1 MKKTLL
7 FLFCSAIMGITSAQ
21 DTIAAWTF
29 PTSIKTP
36 TTGLSI
42 NMGRFIGTEDDA
54 ARPITF
60 TTGQISG
67 DTVATTIGWN
77 SGVMTKYWL
86 VKFKTTGYTD
96 IKISSKQ
103 RAGNQNGGG
112 PKEFIIQWSKGSP
125 TNWQNLTSD
134 TIRCANDW
142 TSGVVNEAAFPAA
155 ADTASSNISVR
166 WVLATYLNTTGT
178 AIDTLAVSKIDD
190 IIVTGTA
197 VTTGLTEVLFSASSI
212 NVYPN
217 PSTGLVNIVSNDVL
231 ESVMVYNQLG
241 AVVLEQTNV
250 PMNTTIDLSSFG
262 RGLYFINLRN
272 KEGELTSKKV
282 VIL

>member
-7 FLFCSAIMGITSAQ
+7 FLFCSAIMGIASAQ

-42 NMGRFIGTEDDA
+42 NMARFIGTENDTLH
-54 ARPITF
+54 PINF
-60 TTGQISG
+60 TTGQVSG
-67 DTVATTIGWN
+67 DTAATSIGWN
-77 SGVMTKYWL
+77 NGVMTKYWL
-86 VKFKTTGYTD
+86 VKFKTTGYKD

-112 PKEFIIQWSKGSP
+112 PKEFLLQWKKG
-125 TNWQNLTSD
+125 TAAWANVIDD

-155 ADTASSNISVR
+155 ADTATSNISVR
-166 WVLATYLNTTGT
+166 WVLATDLNTSGT

-190 IIVTGTA
+190 IIITGTA
-197 VTTGLTEVLFSASSI
+197 VSTGLTEVLYSATSI

-241 AVVLEQTNV
+241 AVVFEQKNT
-250 PMNTTIDLSSFG
+250 PMTTTIDLSTFG
-262 RGLYFINLRN
+262 RGIYFINLRD
-272 KEGELTSKKV
+272 KAGELTSKKV

>member
-7 FLFCSAIMGITSAQ
+7 FLFCSAIMGIASAQ

-42 NMGRFIGTEDDA
+42 NMGRYIGTEVDSI
-54 ARPITF
+54 RPITF
-60 TTGQISG
+60 TSGQISG
-67 DTVATTIGWN
+67 DTAATTIGWN
-77 SGVMTKYWL
+77 NGVMTKYWIL
-86 VKFKTTGYTD
+86 KFKTTGYTD

-112 PKEFIIQWSKGSP
+112 PKEFLLQWKMGTASWA
-125 TNWQNLTSD
+125 NVIDD

-155 ADTASSNISVR
+155 ADSSSSNISVR
-166 WVLATYLNTTGT
+166 WVLATDLNTSGT

-190 IIVTGTA
+190 IIITGTA
-197 VTTGLTEVLFSASSI
+197 ITTGLTEVLYSATSI
-212 NVYPN
+212 NIYPN

-241 AVVLEQTNV
+241 AVVFEQKNT
-250 PMNTTIDLSSFG
+250 PMTTTIDLSNFG
-262 RGLYFINLRN
+262 RGIYFINLRD
-272 KEGELTSKKV
+272 KEGETTSKKV